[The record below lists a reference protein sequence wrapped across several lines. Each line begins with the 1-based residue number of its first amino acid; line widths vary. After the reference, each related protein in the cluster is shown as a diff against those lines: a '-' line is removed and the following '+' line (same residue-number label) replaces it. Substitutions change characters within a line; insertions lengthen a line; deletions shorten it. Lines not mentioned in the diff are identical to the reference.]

1 MNIIILLSGVDLPIK
16 SNEYIHNFFN
26 LHNGFE
32 FIGFDNSKEAQR
44 DIYDKTQLFHILTRC
59 YKNNKFAEKLDR
71 FWLKLQKLINVRKAK
86 AFKYYAK
93 GANWVSLTEECVEY
107 LLSKKNIINAHF
119 KYTKCADEI
128 YKQTLIVNSKFKN
141 SVYSMQDEYFSNQ
154 REVDW
159 LRGNPY
165 EYTADDFDILKN
177 STKIFAR
184 KFSDKSIEITILIR
198 NLLNGNK

>member
-1 MNIIILLSGVDLPIK
+1 MCRISII
-16 SNEYIHNFFN
+16 
-26 LHNGFE
+26 
-32 FIGFDNSKEAQR
+32 
-44 DIYDKTQLFHILTRC
+44 
-59 YKNNKFAEKLDR
+59 
-71 FWLKLQKLINVRKAK
+71 
-86 AFKYYAK
+86 
-93 GANWVSLTEECVEY
+93 
-107 LLSKKNIINAHF
+107 KKNIINAHF